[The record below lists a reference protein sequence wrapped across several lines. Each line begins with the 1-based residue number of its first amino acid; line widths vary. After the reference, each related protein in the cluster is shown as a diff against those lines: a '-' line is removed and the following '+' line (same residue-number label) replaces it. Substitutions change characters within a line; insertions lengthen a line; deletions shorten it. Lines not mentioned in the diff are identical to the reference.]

1 MLAVAEHLDTYRV
14 EFCHP
19 YLQYYSA
26 DRVDS
31 DAADVVYVPRYSPVP
46 TRYIVGANAGDI
58 AVLAGVLPLQK
69 NNLGTQ
75 VGLNRLDYGAVRPLR

>member
-1 MLAVAEHLDTYRV
+1 MYRV

-19 YLQYYSA
+19 YPQYYGA
-26 DRVDS
+26 DRVNS
-31 DAADVVYVPRYSPVP
+31 DAADVVHIPRYSPVP
-46 TRYIVGANAGDI
+46 TRYIVSANAGDI

-75 VGLNRLDYGAVRPLR
+75 VGLNHLDYGAV